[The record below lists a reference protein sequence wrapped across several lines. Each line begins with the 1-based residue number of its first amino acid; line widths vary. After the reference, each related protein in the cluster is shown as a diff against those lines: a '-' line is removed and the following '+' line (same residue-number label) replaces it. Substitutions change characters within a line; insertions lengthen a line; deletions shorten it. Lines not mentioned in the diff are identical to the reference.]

1 MSTKDFKAC
10 DFILTNNTALR
21 ISPAYPCGVDT
32 KPTPVTLTVTSV
44 TDNNVTLTNVP
55 GNAGVVIP
63 HNQEFYFGVSITLT
77 ATETITATSIP
88 VTNVP
93 GNAGITIPAG
103 TVLAFNGNQ
112 VTTSASLTLTGTG
125 DAIPVVSG
133 GTSVTAGN
141 TATFTDEILVVS
153 DGETILDGV
162 GDVIVAKTP
171 PGNIAGYSA
180 IWSQLADV
188 YSINQANDS
197 FDGDE
202 IMDKNFRNIVW
213 KTRRI
218 VARSGSISC
227 NGTLV
232 KDDPGLR
239 RIEQSVR
246 SIKRVYFELEDPEE
260 RWSPTGVKG
269 LEGWAFVQ
277 NFSVSRDA
285 DQHQKVS
292 FSLNIDGEPFEYIPD

>member
-1 MSTKDFKAC
+1 MSTNNFTAC
-10 DFILTNNTALR
+10 DFILTNNTSLK
-21 ISPAYPCGVDT
+21 ISLPFGCGTST
-32 KPTPVTLTVTSV
+32 KPTPVTLTVASV
-44 TDNNVTLTNVP
+44 ADKNITLTNVIE
-55 GNAGVVIP
+55 NAGVIIP
-63 HNQEFYFGVSITLT
+63 HNQELYFGISITLT
-77 ATETITATSIP
+77 ATGTITATSIP
-88 VTNVP
+88 LTDTP
-93 GNAGITIPAG
+93 ANAGITIPSG
-103 TVLAFNGNQ
+103 TALTFNGDTI
-112 VTTSASLTLTGTG
+112 TTSTTITLTGAG
-125 DAIPVVSG
+125 DALTVASG
-133 GTSVTAGN
+133 GTSVTATE
-141 TATFTDEILVVS
+141 TATYTNEVMVVS
-153 DGETILDGV
+153 NGETTLDGAS
-162 GDVIVAKTP
+162 DVITVLDA
-171 PGNIAGYSA
+171 PGNIAGSSA

-202 IMDKNFRNIVW
+202 IMDKNFRNQVW

-246 SIKRVYFELEDPEE
+246 TIRRVYFELEDPEE
-260 RWSPTGVKG
+260 RWTPTGVKG

-277 NFSVSRDA
+277 NFAVSRDV

-292 FSLNIDGEPFEYIPD
+292 FALNIDGEPFEYIPN